1 MKSRYYLYWAVSIL
15 ALGISGVLY
24 QGLSNSPKKIKIPK
38 PQEAAQ
44 QAEKLNPE
52 EITQIEVDEQIRD
65 RLVNLAKQN
74 LKPEPSTWEYPY
86 KNHYQIDLSEF
97 NKDFLVA
104 VLGDDKVYPPLSE
117 PEASQ
122 PPLNLPEWSKF

>member
-1 MKSRYYLYWAVSIL
+1 MMKSRYYLYLAVTIL
-15 ALGISGVLY
+15 ALGVSGVVY

-65 RLVNLAKQN
+65 RLR
-74 LKPEPSTWEYPY
+74 T
-86 KNHYQIDLSEF
+86 D
-97 NKDFLVA
+97 
-104 VLGDDKVYPPLSE
+104 
-117 PEASQ
+117 
-122 PPLNLPEWSKF
+122 PEWREIAAVIRQDIMILKWGKGKPQNPAWKRYGAKAYPLLDHLLN